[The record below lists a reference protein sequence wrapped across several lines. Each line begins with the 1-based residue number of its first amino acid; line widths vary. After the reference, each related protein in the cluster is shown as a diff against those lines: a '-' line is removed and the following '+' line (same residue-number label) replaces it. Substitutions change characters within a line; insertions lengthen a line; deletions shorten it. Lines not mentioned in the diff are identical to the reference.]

1 MIGRAETF
9 LPVPDQTTS
18 RELPTPT
25 LQAGNDAAFV
35 WSLRTDLYPL
45 TRYNL
50 QLFPE
55 SRISKDWPLLR
66 IEAAVLLRQYSFA
79 FVPNSGFMAASGRN
93 PGHFPRASAT
103 VLACVGVPAPIL

>member
-18 RELPTPT
+18 RELPTPL
-25 LQAGNDAAFV
+25 LQAGHDAALV
-35 WSLRTDLYPL
+35 SSLRTHLYPL

-55 SRISKDWPLLR
+55 SRISEDWPLLR
-66 IEAAVLLRQYSFA
+66 IEAALFLRQYSFA
-79 FVPNSGFMAASGRN
+79 FVSNSGFMAAAGRN
-93 PGHFPRASAT
+93 PGHFP
-103 VLACVGVPAPIL
+103 

>member
-18 RELPTPT
+18 RELPTPL
-25 LQAGNDAAFV
+25 LQAGHDATLV
-35 WSLRTDLYPL
+35 SSLRTHLYPL

-55 SRISKDWPLLR
+55 SRISEDWPLLR
-66 IEAAVLLRQYSFA
+66 IEAALFLRQYSFA
-79 FVPNSGFMAASGRN
+79 FVSNSGFMAAAGRN
-93 PGHFPRASAT
+93 PGHFP
-103 VLACVGVPAPIL
+103 

>member
-66 IEAAVLLRQYSFA
+66 IGQQYSFA
-79 FVPNSGFMAASGRN
+79 NIALPL
-93 PGHFPRASAT
+93 FPTPDSWQPLVGIPVTFPEPSAT

>member
-18 RELPTPT
+18 RQLPTPI
-25 LQAGNDAAFV
+25 LAAGNDTALV
-35 WSLRTDLYPL
+35 SSLRTRVYPL

-50 QLFPE
+50 QRFPE

-66 IEAAVLLRQYSFA
+66 IEAALFLRQYSFA
-79 FVPNSGFMAASGRN
+79 FVSSSGFMAASGRN
-93 PGHFPRASAT
+93 PGHFP
-103 VLACVGVPAPIL
+103 

>member
-45 TRYNL
+45 LDITCNS
-50 QLFPE
+50 FP
-55 SRISKDWPLLR
+55 SH
-66 IEAAVLLRQYSFA
+66 
-79 FVPNSGFMAASGRN
+79 GFRRTGLYC
-93 PGHFPRASAT
+93 G
-103 VLACVGVPAPIL
+103 

>member
-18 RELPTPT
+18 RRLPI

-35 WSLRTDLYPL
+35 SSLRTHLYPL

-66 IEAAVLLRQYSFA
+66 IEVAVLLRQYSFA
-79 FVPNSGFMAASGRN
+79 FVPNSEFMAASGRN
-93 PGHFPRASAT
+93 PGHFP
-103 VLACVGVPAPIL
+103 